1 MKLSYLLKSSL
12 LAFALV
18 SLSACNDNDKTV
30 ANNTQNATQ
39 VLKAGVCPGPYRSM
53 IEKFI
58 KPKLESQGYKVEVVE
73 FTDYVQPDAALDSG
87 DIQFNLFQ
95 HQSYF
100 DNIVKDQNLK
110 LTSII
115 NIPTL
120 GLGLFSDKYK
130 SLEEIPEGAKAAIP
144 ADAVNLARALR
155 IASEVGLI
163 TLKTVNNEQKAS
175 IADIGENPKHIEFIP
190 MEAAQIS
197 RSLDSVDLGFV
208 PGNYAYA
215 AKLDYSKALGVENV
229 RENIKNIIAVRT
241 ADKDGLGKKLYDIV
255 ASETFVKEL
264 EADHDFDSFTRPQWW
279 DKF

>member
-1 MKLSYLLKSSL
+1 MKLSYLLKGSL

-87 DIQFNLFQ
+87 DILFNLFQ

>member
-1 MKLSYLLKSSL
+1 MKLSYLLKGSL

-73 FTDYVQPDAALDSG
+73 FTDYVQPDAALYSG

-229 RENIKNIIAVRT
+229 RENIKNVIAVRT